1 MKETLHSKIMQISDN
16 DNEAKKFIND
26 KAKREIIYNEDE
38 KEIIHN
44 EVDKE
49 RVDGSTTMSRRR
61 SLTMWS

>member
-44 EVDKE
+44 EVDK
-49 RVDGSTTMSRRR
+49 RGSTTMSRRR